1 MWWDLSEG
9 RFPRQ
14 MCSCCSSTHQV
25 GISSCG
31 DDGGAVVMPIKM
43 VIMVMLM
50 MLMIV
55 TMIMLLLIDSP
66 GGIL

>member
-1 MWWDLSEG
+1 
-9 RFPRQ
+9 